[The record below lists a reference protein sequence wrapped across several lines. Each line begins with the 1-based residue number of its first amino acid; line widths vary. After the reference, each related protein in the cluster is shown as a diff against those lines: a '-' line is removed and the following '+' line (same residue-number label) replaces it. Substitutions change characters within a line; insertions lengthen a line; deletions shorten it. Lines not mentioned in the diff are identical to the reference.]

1 MGFFEAIAASSFT
14 TDSEGRRLFFP
25 WGVLGKGYLI
35 PTDAEYQHLRV
46 TLIRTY
52 QILIPT
58 TVLLIVLLQRW
69 MPWPPLVLLLPFC
82 LGYPVWVRRVTAR
95 WSQSAEHLSIR
106 QSMTN
111 QAQHQSRF
119 VLWFFLICQLAFI
132 AAGFGIIAD
141 LHKWSVGAVLI
152 LFSGFGAVVFCWM
165 LVAQRRIQ
173 RSGGIGRR

>member
-152 LFSGFGAVVFCWM
+152 LFSGFGAVAFSWM